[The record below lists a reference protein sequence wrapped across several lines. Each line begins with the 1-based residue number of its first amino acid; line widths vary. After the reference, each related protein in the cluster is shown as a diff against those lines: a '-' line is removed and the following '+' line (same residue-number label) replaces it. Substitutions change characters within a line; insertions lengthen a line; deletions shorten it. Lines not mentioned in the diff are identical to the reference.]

1 MIDEEEEEATEFGE
15 EVIEPAVAGIR
26 LELAICAFFST
37 L

>member
-15 EVIEPAVAGIR
+15 EVIEVATGIR